1 MRGYLINMKFLKMN
15 KMQKIYIL
23 AMVLFTVSSYTVAG
37 DILDKYIGQLI
48 AKSDSGGD
56 KQSKLLDDLKSQ
68 AKPLSEKIDDKK
80 TQPDKVTDSKKGA
93 NAEDASGKKRES
105 DIEKTSVATLD
116 ITRQLREKLKESS
129 ISPLSDV
136 GSSSIDEQLKEVLLQ
151 LKSLSF
157 SGEDKTTEQ
166 EVEPPTESEDVVV
179 EADPKAESVGTIESV
194 SLPNESEPKVAL
206 PENDSEIV
214 DMFELAESLFRIGDK
229 DNALKYYRKALDRSL
244 PLGKSA
250 NPRRAWILFQ
260 IGNCL
265 YNVDKVAAIKIYEQ
279 LILEHPSADWTN
291 CARTKKQV
299 LKWLLVEKPMTLT
312 MSKVK

>member
-1 MRGYLINMKFLKMN
+1 MKLLKMN

-23 AMVLFTVSSYTVAG
+23 AMILFTVSSYTVAE

-48 AKSDSGGD
+48 AKSDSVD
-56 KQSKLLDDLKSQ
+56 KESKLLDDLKSQ
-68 AKPLSEKIDDKK
+68 ANPSSEKSDDKNA
-80 TQPDKVTDSKKGA
+80 QPDKVADSKQA
-93 NAEDASGKKRES
+93 TNAEDASGKKQES
-105 DIEKTSVATLD
+105 DIEKKRAATLD
-116 ITRQLREKLKESS
+116 ITKQLREKLKESS
-129 ISPLSDV
+129 SSPLPDG
-136 GSSSIDEQLKEVLLQ
+136 GSSSIDEQLKEVLSQ
-151 LKSLSF
+151 LKSLGF
-157 SGEDKTTEQ
+157 SEDAATTEQ
-166 EVEPPTESEDVVV
+166 EVEQPAEIEDVVV
-179 EADPKAESVGTIESV
+179 EAEPNADSAETIEFV
-194 SLPNESEPKVAL
+194 STPNESVPSVSL

-250 NPRRAWILFQ
+250 NPKRAWILFQ

-265 YNVDKVAAIKIYEQ
+265 YNVDKIAAIKIYEQ
-279 LILEHPSADWTN
+279 LIVEHPSSDWTN